1 MGRSNSSRGK
11 QHRHKEIYS
20 VKPGNTGL
28 YRVYKAS
35 IYSMQGIRAA
45 WIHEAAFRQ
54 ELILMV
60 LLSPA
65 AFFVGHGLTQ
75 QLMLLILSWL
85 IVIVEILN
93 SAIEAVVDRFGGEMH
108 PLSGRAKDMGSA
120 AVFIVLGLNAV
131 VWFAC
136 IGQNWLGWW

>member
-1 MGRSNSSRGK
+1 M
-11 QHRHKEIYS
+11 
-20 VKPGNTGL
+20 KPGNTGL

-120 AVFIVLGLNAV
+120 AVFIVLGLNTV
-131 VWFAC
+131 VWIAC